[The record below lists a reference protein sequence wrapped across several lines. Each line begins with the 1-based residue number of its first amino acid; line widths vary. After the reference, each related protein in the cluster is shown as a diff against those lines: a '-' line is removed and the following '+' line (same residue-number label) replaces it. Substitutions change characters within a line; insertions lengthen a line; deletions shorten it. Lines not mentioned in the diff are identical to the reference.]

1 MEHEHKRHS
10 RNKGF
15 SLVEI
20 IVVIAVMAILAAIA
34 IPTFAHFINKANMA
48 SDIDF
53 MNKLERAIIY
63 ASATKNDN
71 VKLIKIEVS
80 INTHDK
86 RIEQIIYVSQT
97 VDKDNPPLE
106 QEHKSDPK
114 SDQDM
119 LASLPI
125 DWNYKFQA
133 LDSLNEDGIM
143 DHENWK
149 PYWSVHTEKAGNP
162 YDKPPE

>member
-1 MEHEHKRHS
+1 MKHEHKRHS

-63 ASATKNDN
+63 AYATQDDKAE
-71 VKLIKIEVS
+71 LIAIEVI
-80 INTHDK
+80 INTRDK
-86 RIEQIIYVSQT
+86 RIEQILYTSKTEAGKIKYLPI
-97 VDKDNPPLE
+97 NP
-106 QEHKSDPK
+106 KSDPEL
-114 SDQDM
+114 

-162 YDKPPE
+162 YDKPLE

>member
-1 MEHEHKRHS
+1 MKLEHKRHS

-63 ASATKNDN
+63 AYATQDDKAE
-71 VKLIKIEVS
+71 LIAIEVTV
-80 INTHDK
+80 NTRDK
-86 RIEQIIYVSQT
+86 RIEKIIYTSKT
-97 VDKDNPPLE
+97 EAGKEKRLPI
-106 QEHKSDPK
+106 DPK
-114 SDQDM
+114 SDPDM

-125 DWNYKFQA
+125 DWNYEFQA

-149 PYWSVHTEKAGNP
+149 PYWSVHTKKAGNP
-162 YDKPPE
+162 YDKPLE

>member
-1 MEHEHKRHS
+1 MKHEHKRHS

-63 ASATKNDN
+63 ASATQDDKAE
-71 VKLIKIEVS
+71 LIAIEVTV
-80 INTHDK
+80 NTRDK
-86 RIEQIIYVSQT
+86 RIEKIIYTSKT
-97 VDKDNPPLE
+97 EAGKEKRLPI
-106 QEHKSDPK
+106 DPK
-114 SDQDM
+114 SDPEM
-119 LASLPI
+119 LSTLPI

-133 LDSLNEDGIM
+133 LDSLNEDGII

-149 PYWSVHTEKAGNP
+149 PYWSVHTEKATDP
-162 YDKPPE
+162 WDKIPE

>member
-1 MEHEHKRHS
+1 
-10 RNKGF
+10 
-15 SLVEI
+15 
-20 IVVIAVMAILAAIA
+20 MAILAAIA

-63 ASATKNDN
+63 ASATQDDKAE
-71 VKLIKIEVS
+71 LIAIEVTV
-80 INTHDK
+80 NTRDK
-86 RIEQIIYVSQT
+86 RIEKIIYTSKT
-97 VDKDNPPLE
+97 EAGKEKRLPI
-106 QEHKSDPK
+106 DPK
-114 SDQDM
+114 SDPEM
-119 LASLPI
+119 LSTLPI

-149 PYWSVHTEKAGNP
+149 PYWSVHTKKAGNP
-162 YDKPPE
+162 YDKPLE

>member
-1 MEHEHKRHS
+1 MKNEHKRHS

-34 IPTFAHFINKANMA
+34 IPTFAHFISKANMA

-63 ASATKNDN
+63 ASATQDDKAE
-71 VKLIKIEVS
+71 LIAIEVI
-80 INTHDK
+80 INTRDK

-97 VDKDNPPLE
+97 VDKDNARLE
-106 QEHKSDPK
+106 QEHKIDPK
-114 SDQDM
+114 SDPDM

-125 DWNYKFQA
+125 D
-133 LDSLNEDGIM
+133 
-143 DHENWK
+143 
-149 PYWSVHTEKAGNP
+149 
-162 YDKPPE
+162 

>member
-63 ASATKNDN
+63 ASATQDDTAE
-71 VKLIKIEVS
+71 LIAIEII
-80 INTHDK
+80 INTRDK
-86 RIEQIIYVSQT
+86 RIEKIIYTSKT
-97 VDKDNPPLE
+97 EAGKIKYLPI
-106 QEHKSDPK
+106 DPK
-114 SDQDM
+114 SDPEL

-125 DWNYKFQA
+125 DWNYEFQA

-162 YDKPPE
+162 YDKPLE

>member
-1 MEHEHKRHS
+1 MKHEYKRHS

-53 MNKLERAIIY
+53 MNKLERAIVY
-63 ASATKNDN
+63 AYATQDDKAE
-71 VKLIKIEVS
+71 LIAIEVTVN
-80 INTHDK
+80 IRDK
-86 RIEQIIYVSQT
+86 QIEKILYTSKT
-97 VDKDNPPLE
+97 EADKEKRLPI
-106 QEHKSDPK
+106 DPK
-114 SDQDM
+114 SDPEM
-119 LASLPI
+119 LSTLPI

-162 YDKPPE
+162 YDKPLE

>member
-1 MEHEHKRHS
+1 MKNEHKRHS

-71 VKLIKIEVS
+71 VKLIEIEVS

-86 RIEQIIYVSQT
+86 RIEQIIYVLQT
-97 VDKDNPPLE
+97 VDKDNPPLG
-106 QEHKSDPK
+106 QNHVIDPK
-114 SDQDM
+114 SDPDK

-125 DWNYKFQA
+125 DWNYEFK
-133 LDSLNEDGIM
+133 SLSSIDKNGKM
-143 DHENWK
+143 AHNNWK
-149 PYWSVHTEKAGNP
+149 SYWSIKQPSINLGDHF
-162 YDKPPE
+162 PE

>member
-1 MEHEHKRHS
+1 MKHEHKRHS

-63 ASATKNDN
+63 AYATQDDKAE
-71 VKLIKIEVS
+71 LIEIEVTV
-80 INTHDK
+80 NTRDK
-86 RIEQIIYVSQT
+86 RIEKIIYTSKT
-97 VDKDNPPLE
+97 EAGKIKYLPINP
-106 QEHKSDPK
+106 KSDPEL
-114 SDQDM
+114 

-125 DWNYKFQA
+125 DWNYEFQA
-133 LDSLNEDGIM
+133 LDSLDEDGIM
-143 DHENWK
+143 DHKNWK

-162 YDKPPE
+162 YDKPRE

>member
-1 MEHEHKRHS
+1 MKHEHKRHP

-63 ASATKNDN
+63 ASATQDDKAE
-71 VKLIKIEVS
+71 LIAIEVTV
-80 INTHDK
+80 NTRDK
-86 RIEQIIYVSQT
+86 RIEKIIYTSKT
-97 VDKDNPPLE
+97 EAGKEKRLPI
-106 QEHKSDPK
+106 DPK
-114 SDQDM
+114 SDPEM
-119 LASLPI
+119 LSTLPI

-149 PYWSVHTEKAGNP
+149 PYWIVHTKKAGNP
-162 YDKPPE
+162 YDKPLE